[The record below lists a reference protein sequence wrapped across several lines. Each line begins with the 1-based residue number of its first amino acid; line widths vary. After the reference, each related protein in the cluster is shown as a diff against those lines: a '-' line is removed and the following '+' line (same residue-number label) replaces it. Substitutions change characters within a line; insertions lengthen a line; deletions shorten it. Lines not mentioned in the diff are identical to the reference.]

1 MKPLDLDIRV
11 KERPLPM
18 VDCRLLDLRPPVDLN
33 RNSHVDCRLLLVDL
47 NRNRHNGAISV
58 VAITALA
65 IAVIMAFVDPT
76 PSSPETQPNPPSSAH
91 SAKK

>member
-33 RNSHVDCRLLLVDL
+33 RNRHVDCRLLLVDL
-47 NRNRHNGAISV
+47 NRNRHSGAIG
-58 VAITALA
+58 VATISALI
-65 IAVIMAFVDPT
+65 IAAIMAFVDFS
-76 PSSPETQPNPPSSAH
+76 PSSAETPPNPPSSAH